1 MLSVKII
8 MIEIPDKSSTPFNE
22 VFKNIYERRS
32 IQSFCPDPVPD
43 DAIMEIIRAG
53 TYAPSAMNIQP
64 WRFVVIKNR
73 QHIKRLSDKAKEL
86 WVEMSKN
93 AQKPELQ
100 RLADIVSRPGF
111 DMFFNAPLLIM
122 IFAHQEAFM
131 PQIDCAFAAENM
143 MLAARSMGLGS
154 SWVGLAQ
161 PLEKVSGI
169 MKDLEVPEKH
179 RLLGSLV
186 FGYPADEGLEAPET
200 ERNRSVIM
208 KWID

>member
-1 MLSVKII
+1 
-8 MIEIPDKSSTPFNE
+8 MIEIPNISTKPFNE

-32 IQSFCPDPVPD
+32 IRNFCPDAVPD

-53 TYAPSAMNIQP
+53 TYAPSAMNLQP

-100 RLADIVSRPGF
+100 RLSDVVSRPGF
-111 DMFFNAPLLIM
+111 DIFFNAPLLIL

-131 PQIDCAFAAENM
+131 PQVDCAFAAENM
-143 MLAARSMGLGS
+143 MLAAWSMGLGS

-186 FGYPADEGLEAPET
+186 FGYPEGKGLEAPET
-200 ERNRSVIM
+200 ERNRSVIL
-208 KWID
+208 KWIN

>member
-1 MLSVKII
+1 
-8 MIEIPDKSSTPFNE
+8 MIEIPNISTKPFNE

-32 IQSFCPDPVPD
+32 IRNFCPDAVSD

-53 TYAPSAMNIQP
+53 TYAPSAINIQP

-111 DMFFNAPLLIM
+111 DVFFNAPLLIM

-131 PQIDCAFAAENM
+131 PQVDCAFAAENM
-143 MLAARSMGLGS
+143 MLAAWSMGLGS

-169 MKDLEVPEKH
+169 MKDLEVPEKY
-179 RLLGSLV
+179 RLMGSLV
-186 FGYPADEGLEAPET
+186 FGYPADEALEAPET
-200 ERNRSVIM
+200 ERNRSVIL
-208 KWID
+208 KWVD

>member
-1 MLSVKII
+1 
-8 MIEIPDKSSTPFNE
+8 MIEIPNISTKPFNE

-200 ERNRSVIM
+200 ERNRSVIL

>member
-8 MIEIPDKSSTPFNE
+8 MIEIPDISPRPFNE

-32 IQSFCPDPVPD
+32 IQNFCPDAVPD

-73 QHIKRLSDKAKEL
+73 QHIKKLSDKAKEL

-111 DMFFNAPLLIM
+111 DVSFNAPLLVM

-143 MLAARSMGLGS
+143 MLAAWSIGLGS

-169 MKDLEVPEKH
+169 MKELGVPEKH
-179 RLLGSLV
+179 RLLGSLI
-186 FGYPADEGLEAPET
+186 FGYPAAESREAPEMDIN
-200 ERNRSVIM
+200 RNVIL